1 MNTGTRVPGFKNK
14 VMVDIEQMMS
24 YAHGLRTSAPA
35 EVMEAQEVIRQKES
49 IINQANLEARRIKA
63 TASQEAAA
71 VKQAA
76 QVEYLSKVDEAEILK
91 AAENKVE
98 EMHDEAQQEA
108 QRVTHRA
115 QEKPTAWR
123 TNWKNR
129 LQRSARAPT
138 SMHRKCCRNWR
149 RNSPTRWV
157 RFAEGWTGSAR
168 RWPTGEPPRR
178 PSPQVTSRHSGL

>member
-1 MNTGTRVPGFKNK
+1 MVNTGTRVPGFKNK

-76 QVEYLSKVDEAEILK
+76 QVEYLSKVDEAEIIK
-91 AAENKVE
+91 AAETKVG
-98 EMHDEAQQEA
+98 EMEDEAHQEA
-108 QRVTHRA
+108 QRITHRA
-115 QEKPTAWR
+115 QEKAYRMANELEKQAAKKREGADQYAQEVLSQLEEELSNALGQIRRGMDRLSQDMADR
-123 TNWKNR
+123 TV
-129 LQRSARAPT
+129 AA
-138 SMHRKCCRNWR
+138 
-149 RNSPTRWV
+149 
-157 RFAEGWTGSAR
+157 A
-168 RWPTGEPPRR
+168 
-178 PSPQVTSRHSGL
+178 